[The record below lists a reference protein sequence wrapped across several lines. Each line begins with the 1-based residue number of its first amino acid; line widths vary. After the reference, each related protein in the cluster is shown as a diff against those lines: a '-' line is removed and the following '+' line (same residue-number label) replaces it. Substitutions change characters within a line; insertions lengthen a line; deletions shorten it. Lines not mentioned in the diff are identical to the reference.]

1 MLEADFPLRLYNRA
15 ESMDSDVAGLLRYSV
30 KFMSGSIKIITV
42 QIVRLCRFCNK
53 ATPSAAVNQVPFEK
67 QILACSRP

>member
-15 ESMDSDVAGLLRYSV
+15 ESMDSDVAGLLRYSA

-42 QIVRLCRFCNK
+42 QIVRLCR
-53 ATPSAAVNQVPFEK
+53 VLQ
-67 QILACSRP
+67 